1 MGVVTYDQ
9 ANLLLRL
16 YELRREPR
24 MREARA
30 WFLTNFDAQSPEEVG
45 QKSPPGSESNAS
57 MRMVLTYWDMAAGMV
72 NRGLIDDDLFFENSG
87 EGFWVWDRVRGLLP
101 AMRAAF
107 QNPQMWNQLDAFGKR
122 MEAWQEKRAPGH
134 VAAMR
139 QMREARVRPN
149 ASKAA
154 GE

>member
-24 MREARA
+24 LREARA
-30 WFLTNFDAQSPEEVG
+30 WFFANFDAQSPEEVG
-45 QKSPPGSESNAS
+45 QKYPPGSESNAS

>member
-24 MREARA
+24 LREARA
-30 WFLTNFDAQSPEEVG
+30 WFFANFDAQSPKEVG
-45 QKSPPGSESNAS
+45 QKYPPGSESNAS